1 MRGTIVDR
9 AGPLATRNDEPTQVM
24 TTAERR
30 AGEEK
35 GAKKI
40 DVGVRIS
47 DSCARALR
55 WQTDEQNW
63 LDLSHPPEPAWRTS
77 L

>member
-1 MRGTIVDR
+1 
-9 AGPLATRNDEPTQVM
+9 M